1 MLIETTQ
8 IQNLH
13 IIFVRIFPSFEDS
26 GVMYQKNICSEYAQ
40 LKWLPGG
47 QTNFYFLWMNCY
59 KKIFTYVFLMKYIQY
74 HNQAICIWV
83 PTRNNT
89 SY

>member
-47 QTNFYFLWMNCY
+47 QTNFYFLWM
-59 KKIFTYVFLMKYIQY
+59 L
-74 HNQAICIWV
+74 
-83 PTRNNT
+83 
-89 SY
+89 